1 MSLIPKRGTVYVVDD
16 DEAVRDSVQWLL
28 EGQDFRVRCFESA
41 ETFLARYD
49 PREVAC
55 MIVDIR
61 MSGMSGL
68 ELQDRL
74 VERGSPLPIAIVTG
88 HGDVP
93 LAVDT
98 MKKGALDFIQKPFK
112 EEQLIS
118 LVERMLEQARINF
131 SAQQQTASRDALLAK
146 LTGRESQVLE
156 RIVAGRLNKQI
167 ADDLGISIK
176 TVEAHRANIMEKL
189 GANTV
194 ADLLKIALKQAP
206 ART

>member
-16 DEAVRDSVQWLL
+16 DEAVRDSLQWLL
-28 EGQDFRVRCFESA
+28 EGQDYRVRCFESA
-41 ETFLARYD
+41 EGFLSRYD

-55 MIVDIR
+55 LIADIR
-61 MSGMSGL
+61 MSGMSGMD
-68 ELQDRL
+68 LQDRL
-74 VERGSPLPIAIVTG
+74 IERHSPLPIVFITG

-93 LAVDT
+93 MAVES
-98 MKKGALDFIQKPFK
+98 MKKGALDFIQKPFN
-112 EEQLIS
+112 ETQLLQ
-118 LVERMLEQARINF
+118 LVERMLEAARELFTEHQQAANRE
-131 SAQQQTASRDALLAK
+131 ALLGK
-146 LTGRESQVLE
+146 LTTRESQVLE

-194 ADLLKIALKQAP
+194 ADLLKIALAP
-206 ART
+206 TAKA

>member
-1 MSLIPKRGTVYVVDD
+1 MNLIPKRGTVYVVDD
-16 DEAVRDSVQWLL
+16 DEAVRDSIQWLL
-28 EGQDFRVRCFESA
+28 EGQDYRVRCFESA
-41 ETFLARYD
+41 EVFLARYD

-55 MIVDIR
+55 LIVDIR
-61 MSGMSGL
+61 MDGMSGL

-74 VERGSPLPIAIVTG
+74 LERKSPLPIAFITG

-98 MKKGALDFIQKPFK
+98 MKKGAMDFIQKPFK
-112 EEQLIS
+112 EDQLVP
-118 LVERMLEQARINF
+118 LVERMLEQARARF
-131 SAQQQTASRDALLAK
+131 TEHQQAASRDALLAK
-146 LTGRESQVLE
+146 LTGREAQVLE

-194 ADLLKIALKQAP
+194 ADLLKIALGQNAP
-206 ART
+206 KA